1 MTKFNKKK
9 YNSLKGKFLI
19 SSPNINDARFKKT
32 LIYIISDN
40 EAGTM
45 GVIINKPAL
54 NIDICSILGEIKVDI
69 QKKPI
74 VYYGGPVEL
83 DRGLILHTNDYKKN
97 SNTTELENN
106 LALSSNLSIIQDILK
121 GNGPSR
127 SIFTIGYTGWESYQ
141 LQLEI
146 KNNAW
151 FEIEL
156 DAEII
161 FAKNYK
167 NKWYQAISKLGIN
180 QKILKNA
187 IFSPYTG
194 SA

>member
-1 MTKFNKKK
+1 MNNFNKNK

-19 SSPNINDARFKKT
+19 SSPSINDERFKKT

-40 EAGTM
+40 KDGSM

-54 NIDICSILGEIKVDI
+54 NIDISNLITDKEINMVE
-69 QKKPI
+69 KPK

-83 DRGLILHTNDYKKN
+83 DRGFIIHTNDYKKS
-97 SNTTELENN
+97 SNNTILEND
-106 LALSSNLSIIQDILK
+106 LILSSDISVIKDILK
-121 GNGPSR
+121 GSGPSK

-141 LQLEI
+141 LQFEI
-146 KNNAW
+146 NNNAW

-156 DAEII
+156 SPNII
-161 FAKNYK
+161 FSDN
-167 NKWYQAISKLGIN
+167 NKSKWDMALKKLGIN
-180 QKILKNA
+180 KELLDRA
-187 IFSPYTG
+187 IFSPSAG